1 MEIVGVD
8 PGLVHTG
15 AVLIRPLAHVRAIEI
30 MHEAIAGPDAQALED
45 WLARTSLH
53 QRPWTPGRGPM
64 MFIEGYRQRS
74 NYGTNDKMIE
84 AVMNFKKKFPFS
96 RVMQNTGV
104 KQVVRRPLME
114 LLGVWSFSTPTH
126 HQDLR
131 SAARIGVY
139 GALKSEVLN
148 DLLFNIVNDHLAG
161 RTWDVR
167 HI

>member
-1 MEIVGVD
+1 MEIVGID

-15 AVLIRPLAHVRAIEI
+15 AVMIRLLAHVRAIEI
-30 MHEAIAGPDAQALED
+30 KHEAIVGPDAAAADQ
-45 WLARTSLH
+45 WLRQVSVH
-53 QRPWTPGRGPM
+53 QPPWRPGKGPM

-84 AVMNFKKKFPFS
+84 AVMNFKKQFPFS
-96 RVMQNTGV
+96 RVLQNTGV

-131 SAARIGVY
+131 SAARIGIY
-139 GALKSEVLN
+139 GALKHEVLN
-148 DLLFNIVNDHLAG
+148 ELLFTIVNDHLAG

-167 HI
+167 HL

>member
-1 MEIVGVD
+1 MEIVGID

-15 AVLIRPLAHVRAIEI
+15 IVLMSFHPTQRLIEVS
-30 MHEAIAGPDAQALED
+30 HEAIAGPDTVRAQQFLGGYR
-45 WLARTSLH
+45 RTA
-53 QRPWTPGRGPM
+53 PV
-64 MFIEGYRQRS
+64 FIEGYRQRS

-84 AVMNFKKKFPFS
+84 AVANFKKAFPLS
-96 RVMQNTGV
+96 KVINNTGV
-104 KQVVRRPLME
+104 KKVVRQPLME
-114 LLGVWSFSTPTH
+114 LLGVWRFSTPTH

-139 GALKSEVLN
+139 GALKHEVLN
-148 DLLFNIVNDHLAG
+148 GLIFDIVNDHLAG